1 MAARP
6 DLTLARDVRGATVV
20 EYAVIAGVLSLAI
33 FGIIGQA
40 QSALLTTLTK
50 AATAVE
56 AAIQ

>member
-1 MAARP
+1 
-6 DLTLARDVRGATVV
+6 LTLARDVRGATVV